1 MAPRWRKR
9 AWEIHQQYVAKAR
22 AKGSLASKAEITN
35 FLTLA
40 ICGESGE
47 LANLVKKEWR
57 GDAIHKEA
65 VRDEMADIRIYLEHL
80 ATHLGIDLDQA
91 CERKLD
97 IVAGRITAKKQGKGR
112 SG

>member
-9 AWEIHQQYVAKAR
+9 AWEIHRRYVKQAR
-22 AKGSLASKAEITN
+22 AKRNLSSKADITN

-47 LANLVKKEWR
+47 LANLIKKDWQ
-57 GDAIHKEA
+57 GDTIDKQAIQ
-65 VRDEMADIRIYLEHL
+65 DEMADIRIYLEHL
-80 ATHLGIDLDQA
+80 ARHLGIDLDHA

-97 IVAGRITAKKQGKGR
+97 IVAGRLAARKAE
-112 SG
+112 